1 MCDTAAMFCRD
12 GSGRSFF
19 GKNSDREPG
28 EPQIVYYSANPVEE
42 FNRRPYIEASPK
54 YIKGPYSALKSI
66 FDKFDNQYSA
76 LISRPVWMWGAE
88 MGVNQFGLSIGNEA
102 IFPKAKVADYALLGM
117 DILRLAL
124 HNCKNAQEAVSFITD
139 LISEHEQGGD
149 GGYRGSLKYHNS
161 FLMKDFNEGYILETC
176 GKHWALKEIRDVAAI
191 SNAYSITDDYYKVD
205 PETEEPCNFKARYE
219 NKLVTFFTKG
229 DARQEYAYNYLKNSN
244 GDLTSVMSLLRS
256 HMNQD
261 QKVKRGMKSICIHS
275 GPFIKSEA
283 TSSMIVDYINDK
295 FVAWFTGSPHPCVSL
310 FKPIVIIDGKT
321 TTGFDDVDF
330 SLSYCN
336 NATALARAMV
346 KNYPLFLSDIKPVRD
361 KYESDFEQIIY
372 RNIDTKDPEQLIS
385 ECEKC
390 FEMEKEYMDRIND
403 MGLSW

>member
-1 MCDTAAMFCRD
+1 MCDTVAMFCGA
-12 GSGRSFF
+12 GSGRSVF

-28 EPQIVYYSANPVEE
+28 EPQIVYYSANPVDE
-42 FNRRPYIEASPK
+42 FNTRPYIEASTK

-66 FDKFDNQYSA
+66 FNKFDNPYSA
-76 LISRPVWMWGAE
+76 LISRPIWMWGAE

-102 IFPKAKVADYALLGM
+102 VFPKAKVADHALLGM

-124 HNCKNAQEAVSFITD
+124 HNCKDAQEAVSFITD

-161 FLMKDFNEGYILETC
+161 FLIKDIERGYILETC

-191 SNAYSITDDYYKVD
+191 SNAYSITDDYCKVD
-205 PETEEPCNFKARYE
+205 PDTEEPCNFKARYE

-229 DARQEYAYNYLKNSN
+229 NSRREYAHNYLKDSN
-244 GDLTSVMSLLRS
+244 GDLTCVMSLLRS
-256 HMNQD
+256 HMNPN
-261 QKVKRGMKSICIHS
+261 QKIKKGMKSICIHS

-283 TSSMIVDYINDK
+283 TSSMIVDYINDQ
-295 FVAWFTGSPHPCVSL
+295 FIVWITGSPHPCVSL
-310 FKPIVIIDGKT
+310 FKPIVFSDGKT

-330 SLSYCN
+330 SLGYCN
-336 NATALARAMV
+336 SATALARTLV
-346 KNYPLFLSDIKPVRD
+346 KNYPLFISEIKPIRD
-361 KYESDFEQIIY
+361 KYESEFEQIIC
-372 RNIDTKDPEQLIS
+372 RDIDTKDLAQLIS
-385 ECEKC
+385 ECERC
-390 FEMEKEYMDRIND
+390 FEMEKEYMDRING